1 MLNIKS
7 VVVGD
12 GAVGKTCLLISYTQN
27 QFPEEYVPTIFDN
40 YSCNVMVD
48 EKPVFL
54 GLWDTAGQ
62 EDYDRLRP
70 LSYPQ
75 TDVFLLC
82 FSLISRD
89 SFNNVKSKWAPEVFH
104 HCPEIPVVLVGTK
117 ADLVDDYRVKEH
129 LRARGETPV
138 SESEARRLAK
148 EIGARGYMEC
158 SALTQQGLTGVFDMA
173 IRAAIA
179 KKTAPAKKKKKCKIL

>member
-1 MLNIKS
+1 MLSIKS
-7 VVVGD
+7 VVCGD
-12 GAVGKTCLLISYTQN
+12 GAVGKTSLLISYTQN
-27 QFPEEYVPTIFDN
+27 QFPDDYTPTIFDN

-82 FSLISRD
+82 FSLISRA
-89 SFNNVKSKWAPEVFH
+89 SFKNIKAKWAPEVFH
-104 HCPEIPVVLVGTK
+104 HAPDVPVVLVGTK
-117 ADLVDDYRVKEH
+117 ADLVDDYAVIDR
-129 LRARGETPV
+129 LQSRGETPV
-138 SESEARRLAK
+138 SESEAKRLAK
-148 EIGARGYMEC
+148 EIGAVGYMEC

-179 KKTAPAKKKKKCKIL
+179 KATAPIKKRKKCSIL

>member
-12 GAVGKTCLLISYTQN
+12 GAVGKTSLLISYTQN
-27 QFPEEYVPTIFDN
+27 QFPEDYLPTIFDN

-70 LSYPQ
+70 LSYPS

-89 SFNNVKSKWAPEVFH
+89 SFNNIKSKWAPEIHH
-104 HCPEIPVVLVGTK
+104 HCPGVPIVLVGTK
-117 ADLVDDYRVKEH
+117 ADLVDDYEVRDK
-129 LRARGETPV
+129 LRSRGETPV
-138 SESEARRLAK
+138 TENEARRLAK
-148 EIGARGYMEC
+148 EIGAQDYAEC
-158 SALTQQGLTGVFDMA
+158 SALTQQGLHGVFDMA
-173 IRAAIA
+173 IRSAIEQ
-179 KKTAPAKKKKKCKIL
+179 KLAPKGKKKKCSIL